1 MNDGYP
7 LVLSICN
14 ETMQGAMIR
23 VFLIL
28 YLAAKNGSNI
38 LQCLFT
44 NLLVYG
50 YKAVVF
56 VSTCC
61 KDITLVVISCTH
73 IEWLYHIK
81 QPDSFFGHWQRI
93 KVQAA
98 YNWLSRYVKLKK
110 SLITDKHASWD
121 HFHLKTFAQT
131 FLYML
136 VGTKGSVK
144 RANCSNKYIFE

>member
-23 VFLIL
+23 FFLIL

-44 NLLVYG
+44 TLLVYG
-50 YKAVVF
+50 DKAVVF
-56 VSTCC
+56 ISTYC
-61 KDITLVVISCTH
+61 KDITLVVIRCTH
-73 IEWLYHIK
+73 TKWLYHIK

-98 YNWLSRYVKLKK
+98 YNWLSRYVKRKK
-110 SLITDKHASWD
+110 KLNYWQTCELRSFSFENVCTNVFIHACW
-121 HFHLKTFAQT
+121 H
-131 FLYML
+131 
-136 VGTKGSVK
+136 K
-144 RANCSNKYIFE
+144 R